1 MNYIECHL
9 VVIPMPFWSIP
20 TQAIVSRYPVES
32 NYLQSENKGKDEVSF
47 CLDSHQNKF
56 TTAGTESIKAGA
68 QFYIRI
74 V

>member
-1 MNYIECHL
+1 MNHIECHL
-9 VVIPMPFWSIP
+9 ALIPVPFWSTP
-20 TQAIVSRYPVES
+20 TQAIVSKYSVES

-56 TTAGTESIKAGA
+56 TTAGTESPKAGE
-68 QFYIRI
+68 QFCIRI

>member
-1 MNYIECHL
+1 MNHIQSHL
-9 VVIPMPFWSIP
+9 VLISVPLWSST
-20 TQAIVSRYPVES
+20 TQAIVSTYSVES

-56 TTAGTESIKAGA
+56 TTADTENTKAGA

>member
-1 MNYIECHL
+1 MNHIECHL
-9 VVIPMPFWSIP
+9 VLISVPLWSS
-20 TQAIVSRYPVES
+20 TTKAIVSRYSVKS

-56 TTAGTESIKAGA
+56 TTADTERTKAGA